1 MQKLRK
7 VGLIS
12 GTGEEGRGI
21 ALRLAAAGE
30 TLALGSRSADRA
42 CQTAL
47 QINQKLGEERV
58 QGMDNSQV
66 VSCCEILFL
75 TVPFPYAEQVVNEY
89 SEEFSEGQILV
100 DVTVPIVFD
109 KGPRLISL
117 EEGSGAQHLESL
129 LPPNLALVAAFKTLP
144 ARLLCEI
151 ESPLGC
157 DEFICSD
164 SPEAKARL
172 LQVVSKIPS
181 LRWIDGGTLRYSR
194 CLEGMTLL
202 AIALNQRYKGKNSC
216 FRVVGL

>member
-1 MQKLRK
+1 MRKLWK

-30 TLALGSRSADRA
+30 TLALGSRSAERA

-58 QGMDNSQV
+58 QGMDNGQLV
-66 VSCCEILFL
+66 AGCEILFL
-75 TVPFPYAEQVVNEY
+75 TVPFAYAEKVLTEY
-89 SEEFSEGQILV
+89 RGKFSEGQILV
-100 DVTVPIVFD
+100 DVTVPVVFD
-109 KGPRLISL
+109 KGPRLLSL
-117 EEGSGAQHLESL
+117 EEGSGAQYLESL
-129 LPPNLALVAAFKTLP
+129 LPPNLTLVAAFKTLP

-151 ESPLGC
+151 DLPLAC

-172 LQVVSKIPS
+172 LEVVSRVPS

-202 AIALNQRYKGKNSC
+202 AIALNQHYKVKHSR
-216 FRVVGL
+216 FRVVDS